1 MKKIVVKIL
10 SIIFL
15 TLSLASCGKNDTYD
29 QSMQKAKEAIIE
41 RKFEQADGFVEM
53 ALESRPN
60 EEEAKKYQKQIK
72 LYSEALTLK
81 EKKEMDGAISKLD
94 EVIEVKKGS
103 EKLIEYAKKEKND
116 LETQKDEPKK
126 DDSKKESG
134 EKEESNDLWNSS
146 KADNLKRFMSDFS
159 QTMGQDYKEYSQSK
173 DVDLYGIKLPS
184 EVLKGK
190 WKMAV
195 NNQPVQL
202 EWSKTGKGKSQYQL
216 VAVYSDAETQPNM
229 EKHVYFFTIEDGQ
242 PKVMITQQNQGNEEN
257 YLHFKESQNADLNNG
272 FQSIVEGK
280 EVVKKE
286 ASTQSSGISSFP
298 EAKDFVL
305 NHKASWTYG
314 LEDKNESNI
323 EVISVNENHQEV
335 SEDDNGSYYMIVVAT
350 DDEEG
355 TVMGGGKQFKVYTDE
370 RIFQRA
376 GMHDFYQI
384 YP

>member
-1 MKKIVVKIL
+1 MKKIGMKIF

-195 NNQPVQL
+195 DNQPVQL

-242 PKVMITQQNQGNEEN
+242 PKVMITQQNQGNEES
-257 YLHFKESQNADLNNG
+257 YLHFKESQNADLNDS

-280 EVVKKE
+280 EVIKKE
-286 ASTQSSGISSFP
+286 TNTQSSGISSFP

-350 DDEEG
+350 DDDDG
-355 TVMGGGKQFKVYTDE
+355 SITGGGKQFKVYTDE
-370 RIFQRA
+370 KLFQRV
-376 GMHDFYQI
+376 GMHGFDQI

>member
-146 KADNLKRFMSDFS
+146 KADNLKRFMNDFS

-229 EKHVYFFTIEDGQ
+229 EKHVYFFIIEDGH
-242 PKVMITQQNQGNEEN
+242 PKVMVTQQNQGNEES
-257 YLHFKESQNADLNNG
+257 YLHFKESQNTDLNNG

-286 ASTQSSGISSFP
+286 TSTQSSGISSFP

-335 SEDDNGSYYMIVVAT
+335 SEDENGSYYMIVVAT

-355 TVMGGGKQFKVYTDE
+355 AVMGGGKQFKVYTDE

>member
-1 MKKIVVKIL
+1 MKKIGMKIF

-116 LETQKDEPKK
+116 LETQKNESKK

-146 KADNLKRFMSDFS
+146 KADNLKRFMNDFS

-229 EKHVYFFTIEDGQ
+229 EKHVYFFIIEDGH
-242 PKVMITQQNQGNEEN
+242 PKVMVTQQNQGNEES
-257 YLHFKESQNADLNNG
+257 YLHFKESQNVDLNDS

-286 ASTQSSGISSFP
+286 TSTQSSGISSFP

-335 SEDDNGSYYMIVVAT
+335 SEDENGSYYMIVVAT

-355 TVMGGGKQFKVYTDE
+355 AVMGGGKQFKVYTDE

>member
-1 MKKIVVKIL
+1 MKKIGMKIF

-81 EKKEMDGAISKLD
+81 EKKEIDGAISKLD

-146 KADNLKRFMSDFS
+146 KADNLKRFMNDFS

-229 EKHVYFFTIEDGQ
+229 EKHVYFFIIEDGH
-242 PKVMITQQNQGNEEN
+242 PKVMVTQQNQGNEES
-257 YLHFKESQNADLNNG
+257 YLHFKESQNVDLNDS

-286 ASTQSSGISSFP
+286 TSTQSSGISSFP

-335 SEDDNGSYYMIVVAT
+335 SEDENGSYYMIVVAT

-355 TVMGGGKQFKVYTDE
+355 AVMGGGKQFKVYTDE

>member
-29 QSMQKAKEAIIE
+29 QSMQKAKEAITE

-60 EEEAKKYQKQIK
+60 EEEAIKYQKQIK
-72 LYSEALTLK
+72 LYSEALTFK
-81 EKKEMDGAISKLD
+81 EKKDNKEAIAKFD
-94 EVIEVKKGS
+94 EVIKIKKGS
-103 EKLIEYAKKEKND
+103 DKLVEYAKKEKND
-116 LETQKDEPKK
+116 LETQKDELKK

-159 QTMGQDYKEYSQSK
+159 QTMGQDYKEYSHSE

-229 EKHVYFFTIEDGQ
+229 EKHVYFFIIEDGH
-242 PKVMITQQNQGNEEN
+242 PKVMVTQQNQGNEES
-257 YLHFKESQNADLNNG
+257 YLHFKESQNTDLNNG

-286 ASTQSSGISSFP
+286 TSTQSSGISSFP

-335 SEDDNGSYYMIVVAT
+335 SEDDNGNYYMIVVAT
-350 DDEEG
+350 DDDDESI
-355 TVMGGGKQFKVYTDE
+355 TGGGKQFKVYTDE

>member
-1 MKKIVVKIL
+1 MKKIGMKIF

-81 EKKEMDGAISKLD
+81 EKKEIDGAISKLD

-146 KADNLKRFMSDFS
+146 KADNLKRFMNDFS

-229 EKHVYFFTIEDGQ
+229 EKHVYFFIIEDGH
-242 PKVMITQQNQGNEEN
+242 PKVMVTQQNQGNEES
-257 YLHFKESQNADLNNG
+257 YLHFKESQNVDLNDS

-286 ASTQSSGISSFP
+286 TSTQSSGISSFP

-323 EVISVNENHQEV
+323 EVISVNENHQEI
-335 SEDDNGSYYMIVVAT
+335 SEDDNGSYYMIVVST
-350 DDEEG
+350 DDDDG
-355 TVMGGGKQFKVYTDE
+355 SITGGGKQFKVYTDE
-370 RIFQRA
+370 KLFQRV
-376 GMHDFYQI
+376 GMHGFDQI

>member
-10 SIIFL
+10 SIVFL

-94 EVIEVKKGS
+94 EVIEVKKSS
-103 EKLIEYAKKEKND
+103 EKLIEYAKKEKNG
-116 LETQKDEPKK
+116 LKTQKDEPKK

-146 KADNLKRFMSDFS
+146 KAVNLKRFMSDFS

-229 EKHVYFFTIEDGQ
+229 EKHVYFFIIEDGH
-242 PKVMITQQNQGNEEN
+242 PKVMVTQQNQGNEEN
-257 YLHFKESQNADLNNG
+257 YLHFKESQNADLNDS

-286 ASTQSSGISSFP
+286 TSTQSSGISSFS

-335 SEDDNGSYYMIVVAT
+335 SEDDNGSYYMIVVST
-350 DDEEG
+350 DDDDG
-355 TVMGGGKQFKVYTDE
+355 SITGGGKQFKVYTDE
-370 RIFQRA
+370 KLFQRV
-376 GMHDFYQI
+376 GMHGFDQI

>member
-1 MKKIVVKIL
+1 MKKIGMKIF

-229 EKHVYFFTIEDGQ
+229 EKHVYFFIIEEGH
-242 PKVMITQQNQGNEEN
+242 PKVMVTQQNQGNEES
-257 YLHFKESQNADLNNG
+257 YLHFKESQNVDLNDS

-286 ASTQSSGISSFP
+286 TSTQSSGISSFP

-350 DDEEG
+350 DDDDG
-355 TVMGGGKQFKVYTDE
+355 SITGGGKQFKVYTDE
-370 RIFQRA
+370 KLFQRA
-376 GMHDFYQI
+376 GTHGFYQI

>member
-1 MKKIVVKIL
+1 MKKIGMKIF

-81 EKKEMDGAISKLD
+81 EKKEIDGAISKLD

-184 EVLKGK
+184 EVLKDK

-229 EKHVYFFTIEDGQ
+229 EKHVYFFIIEEGH
-242 PKVMITQQNQGNEEN
+242 PKVMVTQQNQGNEES
-257 YLHFKESQNADLNNG
+257 YLHFKESQNVDLNDS

-286 ASTQSSGISSFP
+286 TSTQSSGISSFP

-323 EVISVNENHQEV
+323 EVISVNENHQEI
-335 SEDDNGSYYMIVVAT
+335 SEDDNGSYYMIVVST
-350 DDEEG
+350 DDDDG
-355 TVMGGGKQFKVYTDE
+355 SITGGGKQFKVYTDE
-370 RIFQRA
+370 KLFQRV
-376 GMHDFYQI
+376 GMHGFDQI

>member
-60 EEEAKKYQKQIK
+60 EEEAIKYQKQIK
-72 LYSEALTLK
+72 LYSEALTFK
-81 EKKEMDGAISKLD
+81 EKKDNKEAIAKFD
-94 EVIEVKKGS
+94 EVIKIKKGS
-103 EKLIEYAKKEKND
+103 DKLVEYAKKEKND
-116 LETQKDEPKK
+116 LETQKDELKK

-159 QTMGQDYKEYSQSK
+159 QTMGQDYKEYSHSE

-229 EKHVYFFTIEDGQ
+229 EKHVYFFIIEDGH
-242 PKVMITQQNQGNEEN
+242 PKVMVTQQNQGNEES
-257 YLHFKESQNADLNNG
+257 YLHFKESQNTDLNNG

-286 ASTQSSGISSFP
+286 TSTQSSGISSFP

-335 SEDDNGSYYMIVVAT
+335 SEDDNGNYYMIVVAT
-350 DDEEG
+350 DDDDESI
-355 TVMGGGKQFKVYTDE
+355 TGGGKQFKVYTDE